1 MEDSAFPA
9 GLWQQLLSGLP
20 VLMFYLSALLRL
32 LVSLLRWRTHPALVL
47 LAVAANAERYQVGW
61 DCLFPSVPV
70 ELVMDLKDRIPSP
83 AAGAAV

>member
-20 VLMFYLSALLRL
+20 VLMFYLSALRL
-32 LVSLLRWRTHPALVL
+32 LVGLLRRRTHPALVL
-47 LAVAANAERYQVGW
+47 LAVAANAERDQVGW
-61 DCLFPSVPV
+61 DCLFPSIPV
-70 ELVMDLKDRIPSP
+70 KLVMDLKDRISST